1 MINTENLGGDNV
13 ALKKMCS
20 DFSGMFFLSACFQPG
35 ITAAIFL
42 GAQKVAAGL
51 RYPDGMKKFLQI
63 PLGAVARQG
72 MDTVKR
78 RTVASLSPAVAS
90 TILAEAWNLSPAF
103 MVAMNTSFET
113 SVAST
118 LFKESAERFGA
129 VNSYY
134 SVLSRSG
141 VGIPLA
147 TITKESF
154 FENIGN
160 SDRTAGFGI
169 KEWDILKGRL
179 DTYQANF
186 SHQFAS
192 LVLRNGIFS
201 AAAFGARPIA
211 KAFVKDR
218 SAELQSMTGM
228 GSDAI
233 ENIATYT
240 LRAALAWATTPF
252 DRAFTL
258 YSSGELTAKEVNEKI
273 FGEVKSGNFSRLFR
287 GAGARTVMCLL
298 TATSIAEG
306 GKVGD
311 AMSEWIKGQNFQDLF
326 KSVSSS
332 ISEDP
337 AAQDRRA
344 MRERSS
350 SIEGDPVVDAG
361 SVDCKEANKALKDSG
376 MSFGPISDEELKAAF
391 ESATNSCDAV
401 SRETAEWIAEFE
413 GLSSFQP
420 KPTASNPK
428 ASRADRGSSD
438 DRGRVEL
445 R

>member
-1 MINTENLGGDNV
+1 MKSATNPSGYSPDVLQ
-13 ALKKMCS
+13 KMCS

-63 PLGAVARQG
+63 PLGAIAGQAKG
-72 MDTVKR
+72 TLER
-78 RTVASLSPAVAS
+78 RTVASIGPAVIS
-90 TILAEAWNLSPAF
+90 TRLAEAFNLSPAF

-147 TITKESF
+147 TITEKSF

-160 SDRTAGFGI
+160 SDRTAGFGA

-218 SAELQSMTGM
+218 SAELQSMTGL

-326 KSVSSS
+326 KSVSPFS
-332 ISEDP
+332 IEEDP
-337 AAQDRRA
+337 AAQVRGA
-344 MRERSS
+344 MKERSF
-350 SIEGDPVVDAG
+350 SIGGDSVVD
-361 SVDCKEANKALKDSG
+361 CEEANKALKDGG
-376 MSFGPISDEELKAAF
+376 MNFGPISHEDVEVACKGAE
-391 ESATNSCDAV
+391 NSCDAV
-401 SRETAEWIAEFE
+401 SRETAEWIAKFE
-413 GLSSFQP
+413 GLYDYRPSSAFNP
-420 KPTASNPK
+420 RASQ
-428 ASRADRGSSD
+428 ALGDRDRG
-438 DRGRVEL
+438 VEM